1 VESTWLEP
9 TRLENR
15 RRGENIPNERDER
28 KKTISNVQPVT
39 KNDFESKVL
48 ESSLPVVIDFWAD
61 WCAPCHRV
69 SPILE
74 DLAGDYAGRIRVAK
88 VNVDEEVEL
97 AARYGVRAMPTFLFL
112 RDGKVV
118 DQLTGARP
126 RSDFEA
132 RFEALLET
140 SE

>member
-1 VESTWLEP
+1 
-9 TRLENR
+9 
-15 RRGENIPNERDER
+15 
-28 KKTISNVQPVT
+28 
-39 KNDFESKVL
+39 
-48 ESSLPVVIDFWAD
+48 
-61 WCAPCHRV
+61 
-69 SPILE
+69 
-74 DLAGDYAGRIRVAK
+74 VAK